1 MFMPRFQKGQSGN
14 PKGRPRGAKGLA
26 NQFLEEVN
34 RLHEGEPVSR
44 LEAAIKKQVDGAVG
58 GDLRAIQLVLNR
70 VEAIE
75 EKLSQAADDTYP
87 FTDAD
92 REAISEIHRRLAGGE
107 ETEDAG

>member
-1 MFMPRFQKGQSGN
+1 MPKFQKGQSGN

-26 NQFLEEVN
+26 NQYLEDVN
-34 RLHEGEPVSR
+34 RASDGEPALSR
-44 LEAAIKKQVDGAVG
+44 LEAAIRKQVDGAVG

-75 EKLSQAADDTYP
+75 EKLAQAADDIYP

-92 REAISEIHRRLAGGE
+92 REVIAEIHRRLAGGE
-107 ETEDAG
+107 ETDDAG